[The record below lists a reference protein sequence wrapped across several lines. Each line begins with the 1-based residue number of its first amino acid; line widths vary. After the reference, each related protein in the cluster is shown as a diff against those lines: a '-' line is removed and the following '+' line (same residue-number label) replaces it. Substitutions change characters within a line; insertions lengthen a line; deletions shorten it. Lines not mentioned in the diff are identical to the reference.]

1 MMLVMSAVAFAA
13 PVAAPASVVGSWG
26 PTITTIIPAIPS
38 AVGMFVP
45 IVPSV
50 LAPKHL
56 MLMLLGRDY
65 LRY

>member
-13 PVAAPASVVGSWG
+13 PVTAPASVVESRG
-26 PTITTIIPAIPS
+26 PTIPTISPAIPT

-56 MLMLLGRDY
+56 ILMLLGRDY